1 MSDQVSY
8 DCIGNST
15 TPATLTAAYA
25 GNTKTL
31 CNKYLPHLHLDA
43 IYTPKTGETDRYVEV
58 LIEVSN
64 DEGTTFFKRTV
75 QSNSTTESKVYEDND
90 TGVAFILPG
99 DKTSTG
105 GVAYDFAFDD
115 ENVIGDQVKI
125 SARESGSA
133 DFGTLYLRAT
143 LSNPN

>member
-1 MSDQVSY
+1 MDKASY
-8 DCIGNST
+8 DCIGS
-15 TPATLTAAYA
+15 ASSASTLTAAYA

-31 CNKYLPHLHLDA
+31 CCKYLPHLHIDA
-43 IYTPKTGETDRYVEV
+43 IYTPKSGQTNRYVEV

-64 DEGTTFFKRTV
+64 DEGTTFFKRTL

-90 TGVAFILPG
+90 TGAAFILPG

-115 ENVIGDQVKI
+115 EGVIGDQVKI
-125 SARESGSA
+125 SAREDGSA
-133 DFGTLYLRAT
+133 NLEHYT
-143 LSNPN
+143 

>member
-1 MSDQVSY
+1 MSDKDQFPY
-8 DCIGNST
+8 DAIGT
-15 TPATLTAAYA
+15 ATAPATLTAAYT

-31 CNKYLPHLHLDA
+31 LCKYLPHLHIDA
-43 IYTPKTGETDRYVEV
+43 IYTPETGQTDRYVEV

-64 DEGTTFFKRTV
+64 DEGTTFYLRTV

-115 ENVIGDQVKI
+115 ANVIGDQIKI
-125 SARESGSA
+125 SARESGA
-133 DFGTLYLRAT
+133 ANFGTLSLRVT
-143 LSNPN
+143 LSD